1 MTEDWRDS
9 CKRLAVEADHSYKV
23 DLGVWGFNQQNDTNR
38 YGAGHIMNWKV
49 LLKMEGET
57 LFKRTATM
65 EFPSKEKELDS
76 TPNASK

>member
-1 MTEDWRDS
+1 
-9 CKRLAVEADHSYKV
+9 
-23 DLGVWGFNQQNDTNR
+23 
-38 YGAGHIMNWKV
+38 MNWKV

-76 TPNASK
+76 TPNASKWKFIAEEYSWVSG